1 MVDESISKQKEPQQV
16 QRWLD
21 RISVSKRWRDQV
33 SADAHW
39 ERFLEQLKGHYD
51 VKLGNTYV
59 PPINEMFAYKDAM
72 LANLYYK
79 DPYLAVNAK
88 KDATIASAYI
98 LEAGVNHLWKE
109 LGLKNDIELEIT
121 DTEFIGHGWNKVGS
135 NVKTTGSGDQLQLVE
150 DRVYANRVSWRDM
163 FMNVGCKRPTKDNIW
178 IAQRIYKPTLE
189 VKEEYGRRASTLKG
203 SVYPGIDD
211 KHFKSVAFKEDFS
224 YSAIYEIWDAK
235 ERKIFTLCDEL
246 TTKYLED
253 PKPWPEY
260 LKEFPF
266 QFLSFHEIPDE
277 PYPQSSVGQF
287 EPQVLE
293 KIKLFTQMLNHIKRW
308 NRQLVAKK
316 GTMNSQELD
325 KFEKGIDGAI
335 LLASTQGDIQSAF
348 KLLDYGQLPP
358 DIYMALDR
366 IDAVI
371 RKINGMPEF
380 NYGGVTK
387 TSTRTDGE
395 LDKIE
400 RGSDAR
406 MDRKQDRVETHCEN
420 IARHLIFQMKNNFQ
434 IPYIANITG
443 KEPPEI
449 IEAFKQQGIY
459 DPVSKTIT
467 FTAKNIKGEFD
478 VDVKAGS
485 TLPLNKQTRDQI
497 LDRVMETGVQIASA
511 GSLPPF
517 LAEVMKERLKDFD
530 IKALEVAFEDQQRQ
544 QAEQNAQKESS
555 EDVTIQKTKAE
566 ARKRDAQATD
576 IQLDSLIKGVQA
588 TGKATGD
595 LPAEVSLTK

>member
-39 ERFLEQLKGHYD
+39 ERFLEELKGHYD
-51 VKLGNTYV
+51 VRLGNTYV

-88 KDATIASAYI
+88 KDSTILSAFI
-98 LEAGVNHLWKE
+98 LEAGVNHLWGE

-121 DTEFIGHGWNKVGS
+121 DAEFVGHGWNKVGN

-189 VKEEYGRRASTLKG
+189 VKDEYGRRAANLKG
-203 SVYPGIDD
+203 STYPGIDD

-246 TTKYLED
+246 STKYLEE
-253 PKPWPEY
+253 PKDWPKY

-316 GTMNSQELD
+316 GTMNQQELD
-325 KFEKGIDGAI
+325 KFEKGIDGSI

-348 KLLDYGQLPP
+348 KTLDFGQLPP
-358 DIYMALDR
+358 DIYIALDR
-366 IDAVI
+366 IDAVV

-387 TSTRTDGE
+387 TSTRTNGE

-434 IPYIANITG
+434 VPYIAKITG

-449 IEAFKQQGIY
+449 IEAFQQQGLY
-459 DPVSKTIT
+459 DPISKTIK
-467 FTAKNIKGEFD
+467 FTAEHIKGEFD
-478 VDVKAGS
+478 VGVKAGS

-497 LDRVMETGVQIASA
+497 LDRVMQTGVQIASA
-511 GSLPPF
+511 GALPPF

-530 IKALEVAFEDQQRQ
+530 IQSLEVAFADQQKQ
-544 QAEQNAQKESS
+544 QAMDNAQKESS

-566 ARKRDAQATD
+566 TRKRDAQATE

-588 TGKATGD
+588 AGKATGD
-595 LPAEVSLTK
+595 LPAEVDLK